1 MGDIISEI
9 EKKCHEK
16 LMIYH
21 DLLSIIRKEKKSV
34 VSGDV
39 TALWRFSSEKHDKA
53 RAIEAIRADIINIL
67 NSAEIKNNITQDSFK
82 LEAVVNLF
90 SGRALKDLTEC
101 LAVINKVKK
110 QINFAGKANLL
121 FIEEYLATID
131 DLVSIVTG
139 ASSNKPLYNK
149 ERSFSN
155 HRDSETV
162 LLRRE
167 V

>member
-1 MGDIISEI
+1 MEDIISEI

-21 DLLSIIRKEKKSV
+21 DLLSIFRKEKKSIV
-34 VSGDV
+34 NGDV
-39 TALWRFSSEKHDKA
+39 TALWRFSSKKHDKA
-53 RAIEAIRADIINIL
+53 RAIEAIRVDIINIL
-67 NSAEIKNNITQDSFK
+67 NSAEIKNNITQENFK

-101 LAVINKVKK
+101 LSAVKRVKK
-110 QINFAGKANLL
+110 QIQTAGKANLL

-131 DLVSIVTG
+131 DLVNIVTG
-139 ASSNKPLYNK
+139 ATSNKPLYNK